1 MKFLMTIK
9 LLIKLQSTSDIITN
23 SSSEV
28 FLCKNTTNKSLS
40 KLKQF
45 IEEYTESNYFRG
57 DWKEFENVSDKSQY
71 NWFSGTGGSLDIYS
85 YEDHPD
91 DVIFKNLENPENY
104 LIVDTDW
111 NHYATIKWITENLN
125 AEYLY

>member
-1 MKFLMTIK
+1 MIIK

-23 SSSEV
+23 SSSVV

-45 IEEYTESNYFRG
+45 IEEYTESHYFRG
-57 DWKEFENVSDKSQY
+57 DWEEFENLSDKDQY
-71 NWFSGTGGSLDIYS
+71 NWFSGLGGSLDIYS
-85 YEDHPD
+85 YEDYPD
-91 DVIFKNLENPENY
+91 NEIFKNLKNPENY

-111 NHYATIKWITENLN
+111 SHYATIKWITENLN
-125 AEYLY
+125 AKYLY

>member
-1 MKFLMTIK
+1 MIVK

-28 FLCKNTTNKSLS
+28 FLCKNTTNKSFS

-57 DWKEFENVSDKSQY
+57 DWEEFENVSDKSQY
-71 NWFSGTGGSLDIYS
+71 NWFSGLGGSLDIYS
-85 YEDHPD
+85 YEDYPD
-91 DVIFKNLENPENY
+91 KEIFKNLENPENY

-125 AEYLY
+125 AKYLY

>member
-1 MKFLMTIK
+1 MGK

-28 FLCKNTTNKSLS
+28 FLCKNTTNKSFS

-57 DWKEFENVSDKSQY
+57 DWEEFENVSDKSQY
-71 NWFSGTGGSLDIYS
+71 NWFSGLGGSLDIYS

-91 DVIFKNLENPENY
+91 DEIFKNLENPENY

-125 AEYLY
+125 AKYLY